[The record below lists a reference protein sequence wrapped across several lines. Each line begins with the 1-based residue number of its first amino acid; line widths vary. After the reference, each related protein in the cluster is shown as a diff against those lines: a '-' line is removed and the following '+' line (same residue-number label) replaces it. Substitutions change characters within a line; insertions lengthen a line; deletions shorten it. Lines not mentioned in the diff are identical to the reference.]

1 MVRKVSFHCK
11 HFPLLILML
20 FAPVTYAIE
29 PIKPLPRTIPYDRP
43 KAELGKQLFMDANL
57 SKDGTVACA
66 SCHNVYFGG
75 ADNRPVSVGVNMQM
89 GTINAPT
96 VLNSFFNF
104 RQFWDG
110 RAKDLKEQAAGP
122 FHNPAEMAFSETE
135 TIKYV
140 NSIPHYQKQFNQIY
154 ERTDIH
160 FEDILDAIAE
170 FEKALL
176 TPDAKFDQYLRGE
189 LKLSEKER
197 TGYLLFKRLGCAS
210 CHNGI
215 NVGGNSYQYMG
226 AIVPYDKETLSG
238 DIYGRTHDP
247 FDRYRY
253 KVPTL
258 RNITLTAPYMHTGG
272 IEKLEQMVDTM
283 AYYNIGLKLS
293 EDEIDLIIAFLKTL
307 TGKTPEILR

>member
-1 MVRKVSFHCK
+1 MKPGFS
-11 HFPLLILML
+11 HFPLFFFLLTASVA
-20 FAPVTYAIE
+20 FAIE
-29 PIKPLPRTIPYDRP
+29 PIKPLPRSISYNKA
-43 KAELGKQLFMDANL
+43 KAELGKQLFMDPNL
-57 SKDGTVACA
+57 SKDRTTSCA

-75 ADNRPVSVGVNMQM
+75 ADSRPVSIGVDMQK

-110 RAKDLKEQAAGP
+110 RAKNLKEQAAGP
-122 FHNPAEMAFSETE
+122 LHNPKEMAFSKAEAINYLHSE
-135 TIKYV
+135 
-140 NSIPHYQKQFNQIY
+140 SHYRKQFKQVYQRDEIQ
-154 ERTDIH
+154 
-160 FEDILDAIAE
+160 FADILDAIAE

-189 LKLSEKER
+189 IELSEREHA
-197 TGYLLFKRLGCAS
+197 GYLLFKRLGCAS
-210 CHNGI
+210 CHNGV

-226 AIVPYDKETLSG
+226 VIVPYDKETLTG
-238 DIYGRTHDP
+238 DVYGRTNDP
-247 FDRYRY
+247 FDRNRY

-272 IEKLEQMVDTM
+272 IEKLEEMVDTM

-293 EDEIDLIIAFLKTL
+293 EEEIDLIIAFLETL
-307 TGKTPEILR
+307 TGETPDILKQP